1 MNTHLVSELALER
14 MVTAVQKVRD
24 RLLRSTRALAE
35 AGIPYAVAGGNA
47 VASLVSEVDE
57 AAVRNTQD
65 VDIMLRREDLPK
77 AKAALESIGFVYM
90 HTSGLDM
97 FLDGPGA
104 KARDAVHILFANEKI
119 RQEHEFP
126 SPDVDDSKDAGSLR
140 VIALEPLVRMKLVSY
155 RDKDRTHIR
164 DFIGVGLVD
173 ANLVFKL
180 PPLLAQRLQAILDNP
195 EG

>member
-1 MNTHLVSELALER
+1 

-35 AGIPYAVAGGNA
+35 AGIPYAVVGDNA

-65 VDIMLRREDLPK
+65 VHIMLRREDLPK
-77 AKAALESIGFVYM
+77 AKAALESSGFVYM
-90 HTSGLDM
+90 YTSGLDM

-119 RQEHEFP
+119 RQEHEYP
-126 SPDVDDSKDAGSLR
+126 
-140 VIALEPLVRMKLVSY
+140 RMKLVSY

-173 ANLVFKL
+173 ANLVSKM

>member
-1 MNTHLVSELALER
+1 VNTHLVSELALER

-35 AGIPYAVAGGNA
+35 AGIPYAVAEGN
-47 VASLVSEVDE
+47 
-57 AAVRNTQD
+57 AVRNTQD

-104 KARDAVHILFANEKI
+104 KGRDAVHILFANEKI

-126 SPDVDDSKDAGSLR
+126 SPDVDDSKAAGSLR

-173 ANLVFKL
+173 ANLVAKL